1 MIDIEKSSK
10 FLKGIKDNDSVEK
23 LIKQKDNLSK
33 LLKII
38 LKEINN
44 DIDIDTL
51 NNLDDSQMWAFI
63 YNNSSQLIN
72 NFKNKTK
79 NVQDILD
86 ELTENINDNEKNE
99 YKNLGK
105 KTKREKQNK
114 IKDKDKIEEDEVD
127 EKEEEIDEDE
137 DEDEINEE
145 EEDMNENI
153 NEEIGG
159 ENKKNKKDKDIFFS
173 MKDLNNFA
181 DQFEEEDNNNLKSA
195 PNKLKLS
202 SSRNKKSNIE
212 ENEDEEMEDDE
223 NNSLY
228 SEEQEIKAEIDS
240 EEEIKF
246 DKFFDKPTKDAKNS
260 DMSEDSDIDENQ
272 IFSQIKEI
280 EQKMISNKKEWSTRG
295 EILGKERPKDS
306 LLTKAMDFEVALK
319 APPIPDREYTDKLEA
334 MIKQRIKDDLFDDP
348 IKKQIINLNE
358 NKRANDNELNFDKS
372 KKGLGEIYEEKYLG
386 NEKTETKADE
396 IKKDC
401 DDLCNKLFD
410 IFKQMTNGSATPY
423 GIRGKQEN
431 EINITNMPAI
441 QIEEVGNF
449 ISDNKDMI
457 KSGKEMFNPY
467 KIRNKNKEEMTSE
480 ELRNIHNRKKRNIKN
495 RIHEKERKRKLNELT
510 QQLGSK
516 FEAKIK
522 MKQDKD
528 KKMQKIDKS
537 NTTEYKSTKF
547 FGKISEMAEKEGE
560 KKRKKINEN
569 ND

>member
-137 DEDEINEE
+137 DEINEE
-145 EEDMNENI
+145 VEDMNENI